1 MSMCILPAEK
11 LLSGLQLET
20 LSSQHSPAV
29 ILVANKTDLVRNRAV
44 KAVDG
49 RDLAVKYN
57 IKYIE
62 TSPGGWQTDQC
73 GSNNIYLTRRCCTG
87 INHNIDELLVG
98 VYSQI
103 QLRRAAPASRSLG
116 SARTKVNTIILL
128 RTGFRVLTKVKS
140 A

>member
-1 MSMCILPAEK
+1 MKMATVAIIAYHDMESWLIT
-11 LLSGLQLET
+11 LQL
-20 LSSQHSPAV
+20 SS
-29 ILVANKTDLVRNRAV
+29 
-44 KAVDG
+44 
-49 RDLAVKYN
+49 
-57 IKYIE
+57 
-62 TSPGGWQTDQC
+62 
-73 GSNNIYLTRRCCTG
+73 TG

-103 QLRRAAPASRSLG
+103 QLRRAAPASRSPG